1 MAAAGQTASGLPS
14 AFLEP
19 FASTLGAYTISEL
32 QRPIDISQ
40 IAPKVAGID
49 PFIQIAQQ
57 RAALG
62 AGLGEIQRGAEGEIT
77 GFTGGTGI
85 SSYEPYIE
93 AISQQGILEPTGYQ
107 QYMSPYQ
114 QSVIDQATQALQRQ
128 EQIAANQRAA
138 QATQAGAFGG
148 ARFGVQE
155 AEAQSGLGRN
165 IADITAQLQ
174 AQNYS
179 QAVQRQQQQ
188 LGNLTGLA
196 SFVPGLE
203 QAQIQQLGALGA
215 GSQGYQQSILD
226 AMTQAAQ
233 LENTYG
239 LGRLGTGANIFAN
252 IAGGIPGQP
261 TAPLAQN
268 PALTGIGAF
277 ANAFNLLSPRT
288 STGQQQSGI
297 FG

>member
-85 SSYEPYIE
+85 SSYEPYLE
-93 AISQQGILEPTGYQ
+93 AITQQGILEPTGYQ

-128 EQIAANQRAA
+128 AQIAENQRAA
-138 QATQAGAFGG
+138 QATQAGAYGG

-155 AEAQSGLGRN
+155 AEAEAGLGRN

-174 AQNYS
+174 AQNYA

>member
-1 MAAAGQTASGLPS
+1 MAATGYTQSGLPS
-14 AFLEP
+14 PFLEP

-62 AGLGEIQRGAEGEIT
+62 AGLGEIQRGTEGDIT

-93 AISQQGILEPTGYQ
+93 AISQQGLLEPGGYE

-114 QSVIDQATQALQRQ
+114 QSVIDQATQSLQRQ
-128 EQIAANQRAA
+128 AQIAANQRAA
-138 QATQAGAFGG
+138 QAAQGGAYGG

-155 AEAQSGLGRN
+155 AEAESGLGRN

-226 AMTQAAQ
+226 AMTQASQ

>member
-1 MAAAGQTASGLPS
+1 MAVGLPA

-19 FASTLGAYTISEL
+19 YASTIASYTISEL
-32 QRPIDISQ
+32 QKPVDISA
-40 IAPKVAGID
+40 IAPRAAGID

-57 RAALG
+57 RAAMG
-62 AGLGEIQRGAEGEIT
+62 AGLGQIQRGGEGEIT

-93 AISQQGILEPTGYQ
+93 AISQQGLLEPTGYQ

-203 QAQIQQLGALGA
+203 QSQIQQLGTLGA
-215 GSQGYQQSILD
+215 GQQAYQQSILD
-226 AMTQAAQ
+226 AMTQANQ
-233 LENTYG
+233 LENVYG
-239 LGRLGTGANIFAN
+239 LGRLGSGANIFASL
-252 IAGGIPGQP
+252 AGGIPAQP
-261 TAPLAQN
+261 MAPPQPN
-268 PALTGIGAF
+268 PALSGIGGF
-277 ANAFNLLSPRT
+277 ANMFSLLTPRK
-288 STGQQQSGI
+288 STY
-297 FG
+297 

>member
-128 EQIAANQRAA
+128 AQVAANQRAA
-138 QATQAGAFGG
+138 QAAQGGAYGG

-155 AEAQSGLGRN
+155 AEAEAGLGRN

-174 AQNYS
+174 AQNYA

-252 IAGGIPGQP
+252 IAGGIPAQP

-288 STGQQQSGI
+288 QPGYNISSS
-297 FG
+297 

>member
-1 MAAAGQTASGLPS
+1 MAVGQTASGLPS

-128 EQIAANQRAA
+128 AQVAANQRAA
-138 QATQAGAFGG
+138 QAAQGGAYGG

-155 AEAQSGLGRN
+155 AEAEAGLGRN

>member
-85 SSYEPYIE
+85 SSYEPYLE
-93 AISQQGILEPTGYQ
+93 AITQQGILEPTGYQ

-114 QSVIDQATQALQRQ
+114 QSVIDQATQSLQRQ
-128 EQIAANQRAA
+128 AQIAAQQRAA
-138 QATQAGAFGG
+138 QATQAGAYGG

-174 AQNYS
+174 AQNYA

-196 SFVPGLE
+196 SFVPQLE
-203 QAQIQQLGALGA
+203 QAQIQQLGGLGV

-252 IAGGIPGQP
+252 IVGGVPSQP

-277 ANAFNLLSPRT
+277 ANAFNLLTPKYSTT
-288 STGQQQSGI
+288 ST
-297 FG
+297 

>member
-93 AISQQGILEPTGYQ
+93 AITQQGILEPTGYQ

-114 QSVIDQATQALQRQ
+114 QSVIDQATQSLQRQ
-128 EQIAANQRAA
+128 AQIAANQRAA
-138 QATQAGAFGG
+138 QATQAGAYGG

-174 AQNYS
+174 AQNYA

-188 LGNLTGLA
+188 LSNLTGLA
-196 SFVPGLE
+196 SCVPGLE
-203 QAQIQQLGALGA
+203 QAQIQQLGAVGA

-252 IAGGIPGQP
+252 IAGGIPAQP

-277 ANAFNLLSPRT
+277 ANAFNVLSPRT
-288 STGQQQSGI
+288 TQPGYSITGT
-297 FG
+297 

>member
-1 MAAAGQTASGLPS
+1 MATGLPA

-19 FASTLGAYTISEL
+19 YASTIASYTISEL
-32 QRPIDISQ
+32 QRPIDISK

-57 RAALG
+57 RAASG
-62 AGLGEIQRGAEGEIT
+62 AGLGQIQRGAEGEIT

-93 AISQQGILEPTGYQ
+93 AISQQQLLEPTGYQ

-128 EQIAANQRAA
+128 AQIAANQRAA
-138 QATQAGAFGG
+138 TATQAGAYGG

-155 AEAQSGLGRN
+155 AEAESGLGRN

-174 AQNYS
+174 AQNYA

-196 SFVPGLE
+196 SFVPQLE
-203 QAQIQQLGALGA
+203 QAQIQQLGTLGSGQQA
-215 GSQGYQQSILD
+215 YQQSILD
-226 AMTQAAQ
+226 AMTQANQ
-233 LENTYG
+233 LENVYG
-239 LGRLGTGANIFAN
+239 LGRLGSGANIFASL
-252 IAGGIPGQP
+252 AGGIPAQP
-261 TAPLAQN
+261 MAPQQPN
-268 PALTGIGAF
+268 PALSGIGAF
-277 ANAFNLLSPRT
+277 ANMFSLLSPRT
-288 STGQQQSGI
+288 STGQQQSTI

>member
-1 MAAAGQTASGLPS
+1 MAAAGQTASGLPA

-85 SSYEPYIE
+85 SSYEPYLE
-93 AISQQGILEPTGYQ
+93 AITQQGILEPTGYQ

-114 QSVIDQATQALQRQ
+114 QSVIDQATQSLQRQ
-128 EQIAANQRAA
+128 AQIAAQQRAA
-138 QATQAGAFGG
+138 QATQAGAYGG

-155 AEAQSGLGRN
+155 AEAEAGLGRN

-174 AQNYS
+174 AQNYA

-252 IAGGIPGQP
+252 IAGGVPSQP

-277 ANAFNLLSPRT
+277 ANAFNLLTPKYSTT
-288 STGQQQSGI
+288 ST
-297 FG
+297 

>member
-1 MAAAGQTASGLPS
+1 MAAAGQTASGLPA

-128 EQIAANQRAA
+128 AQIAENQRAA
-138 QATQAGAFGG
+138 QATQAGAYGG

-155 AEAQSGLGRN
+155 AEAEAGLGRN

-174 AQNYS
+174 AQNYA

>member
-128 EQIAANQRAA
+128 AQIAENQRAA
-138 QATQAGAFGG
+138 QATQAGAYGG

-155 AEAQSGLGRN
+155 AEAEAGLGRN

-174 AQNYS
+174 AQNYA

-252 IAGGIPGQP
+252 IAGGIPAQP

-288 STGQQQSGI
+288 QPGYNISSS
-297 FG
+297 

>member
-1 MAAAGQTASGLPS
+1 MAAAGQTASGLPA

-93 AISQQGILEPTGYQ
+93 AISQQGILEPTGYE

-128 EQIAANQRAA
+128 AQIAENQRAA
-138 QATQAGAFGG
+138 QATQAGAYGG

-155 AEAQSGLGRN
+155 AEAEAGLGRN

-174 AQNYS
+174 AQNYA

>member
-93 AISQQGILEPTGYQ
+93 AITQQGILEPTGYQ

-128 EQIAANQRAA
+128 AQIAANQRAA
-138 QATQAGAFGG
+138 TATQAGAYGG

-174 AQNYS
+174 AQNYA

-196 SFVPGLE
+196 SFVPQLE

-226 AMTQAAQ
+226 AITQAAQ

-252 IAGGIPGQP
+252 IAGGIPAQP

-288 STGQQQSGI
+288 QPGYNITGT
-297 FG
+297 

>member
-1 MAAAGQTASGLPS
+1 MAAAGQTASGLPA

-62 AGLGEIQRGAEGEIT
+62 AGLGEIQRGGEGEIT

-93 AISQQGILEPTGYQ
+93 AITQQGILEPTGYQ

-128 EQIAANQRAA
+128 AQVAANQRAA
-138 QATQAGAFGG
+138 QATQSGAYGG

-174 AQNYS
+174 AQNYA

-226 AMTQAAQ
+226 AMTQASQ

-288 STGQQQSGI
+288 TQPGYSITGT
-297 FG
+297 

>member
-1 MAAAGQTASGLPS
+1 MAAAGQTASGLPA

-62 AGLGEIQRGAEGEIT
+62 AGLGEIQRGGEGEIT

-93 AISQQGILEPTGYQ
+93 AITQQGILEPTGYQ

-114 QSVIDQATQALQRQ
+114 QSVIDQATEALQRQ
-128 EQIAANQRAA
+128 ADIASNQRAA
-138 QATQAGAFGG
+138 QATQAGAYGG

-155 AEAQSGLGRN
+155 AEAESGLGRN

-174 AQNYS
+174 AQNYA

-226 AMTQAAQ
+226 AMTQASQ

-288 STGQQQSGI
+288 QPGYNITSS
-297 FG
+297 

>member
-128 EQIAANQRAA
+128 AQVAANQRAA
-138 QATQAGAFGG
+138 QAAQGGAYGG

-155 AEAQSGLGRN
+155 AEAEAGLGRN

-174 AQNYS
+174 AQNYA

-288 STGQQQSGI
+288 QQSYNI
-297 FG
+297 SSS

>member
-93 AISQQGILEPTGYQ
+93 AITQQGILEPTGYQ

-114 QSVIDQATQALQRQ
+114 QSVIDQATQSLQRQ
-128 EQIAANQRAA
+128 AQIAANQRAA
-138 QATQAGAFGG
+138 QATQAGAYGG

-174 AQNYS
+174 AQNYA

-188 LGNLTGLA
+188 LSNLTGLA

-252 IAGGIPGQP
+252 IAGGIPAQP

-288 STGQQQSGI
+288 SAGQQQTSI

>member
-128 EQIAANQRAA
+128 AQVAANQRAA
-138 QATQAGAFGG
+138 QAAQGGAYGG

-155 AEAQSGLGRN
+155 AEAEAGLGRN

-174 AQNYS
+174 AQNYA

-252 IAGGIPGQP
+252 IAGGIPAQP

-288 STGQQQSGI
+288 QPGYNITGT
-297 FG
+297 

>member
-85 SSYEPYIE
+85 SSYEPYLE
-93 AISQQGILEPTGYQ
+93 AITQQGILEPTGYQ

-128 EQIAANQRAA
+128 AQIAANQRAA
-138 QATQAGAFGG
+138 QATQGGAYGG

-155 AEAQSGLGRN
+155 AEAEAGLGRN

-174 AQNYS
+174 AQNYA

-252 IAGGIPGQP
+252 IAGGIPAQP

-288 STGQQQSGI
+288 QPGYNITGT
-297 FG
+297 